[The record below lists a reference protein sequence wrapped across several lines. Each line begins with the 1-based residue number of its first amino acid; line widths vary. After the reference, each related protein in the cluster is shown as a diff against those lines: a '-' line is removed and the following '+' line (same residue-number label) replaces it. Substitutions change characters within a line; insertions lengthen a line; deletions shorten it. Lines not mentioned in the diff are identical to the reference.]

1 MSTINFSYDPEWLD
15 TLSAPFMTNAFIA
28 GLCIALAAGVM
39 GYFTIARRST
49 FAAHALAHIG
59 LPGATGAVLLGLPV
73 SLGMGVFALGGAL
86 VIGALGKR
94 VSEREI
100 ATGTVLAFA
109 TGLGLFFA
117 RLSSSASQQMQ
128 SILFG
133 SILTITTGQIIGFAV
148 FDVLLLALLAIIYR
162 PLLFSSLDEQVA
174 QAKGVPIGLMN
185 VAFMA
190 IMADFRTGDY
200 ARGHRQYFGRLPIQG
215 NGDRQRAV
223 LGVDLGRTR
232 AVGDVPRSPEL
243 HHRDAFH
250 PVLGYRQ
257 SRGDDAEVI
266 SSIFSCPRWR
276 IHSGGFVISSPPR
289 HWRWRRC
296 LRRGQ

>member
-1 MSTINFSYDPEWLD
+1 MSHIDFSFDPDWMD
-15 TLSAPFMTNAFIA
+15 TLTAPFMANAFLA
-28 GLCIALAAGVM
+28 GLCIAFAAGVM

-73 SLGMGVFALGGAL
+73 LLGLGAFALGGAL

-133 SILTITTGQIIGFAV
+133 SILTITTAQIIGFAI
-148 FDVLLLALLAIIYR
+148 FDAALLGVLAVIYR

-174 QAKGVPIGLMN
+174 QAKGVPIGWMN
-185 VAFMA
+185 VAFMT
-190 IMADFRTGDY
+190 IMAGVIT
-200 ARGHRQYFGRLPIQG
+200 I
-215 NGDRQRAV
+215 AV
-223 LGVDLGRTR
+223 P
-232 AVGDVPRSPEL
+232 AVGTL
-243 HHRDAFH
+243 LIFA
-250 PVLGYRQ
+250 L
-257 SRGDDAEVI
+257 VI
-266 SSIFSCPRWR
+266 TPAAAANILA
-276 IHSGGFVISSPPR
+276 SSPLKAMAAAGAICLMSIWGGLVLSAMFPAPPSFIIVTISTLV
-289 HWRWRRC
+289 WAVAKIVET
-296 LRRGQ
+296 LRRR

>member
-1 MSTINFSYDPEWLD
+1 MSHIDFSFDPNWMD
-15 TLSAPFMTNAFIA
+15 TLSAPFMTNAFLA
-28 GLCIALAAGVM
+28 GLCIAFAAGVM
-39 GYFTIARRST
+39 GYFTIARHST

-73 SLGMGVFALGGAL
+73 SLGLGAFALGGAL

-133 SILTITTGQIIGFAV
+133 SILTITTAQIIGFAV
-148 FDVLLLALLAIIYR
+148 FDVLLLAVLAVIYR

-174 QAKGVPIGLMN
+174 QAKGVPIGWMN

-190 IMADFRTGDY
+190 IMAGVIT
-200 ARGHRQYFGRLPIQG
+200 I
-215 NGDRQRAV
+215 AV
-223 LGVDLGRTR
+223 P
-232 AVGDVPRSPEL
+232 AVGTLLIFALVITPAAAANILAASPL
-243 HHRDAFH
+243 KAMVIAGAVCLASIWGGL
-250 PVLGYRQ
+250 VL
-257 SRGDDAEVI
+257 SAMFPAPP
-266 SSIFSCPRWR
+266 S
-276 IHSGGFVISSPPR
+276 FVIVTISTVF
-289 HWRWRRC
+289 WGVAKAFDA
-296 LRRGQ
+296 LRRR

>member
-1 MSTINFSYDPEWLD
+1 MTNIDFSFDPNWME
-15 TLSAPFMTNAFIA
+15 TLTAPFMTNAFIA

-39 GYFTIARRST
+39 GYFTIVRHST

-117 RLSSSASQQMQ
+117 RLSSSASSQMQ

-133 SILTITTGQIIGFAV
+133 SILTITDGQVVGFAV
-148 FDVLLLALLAIIYR
+148 FDVLLLVVLSVIYR
-162 PLLFSSLDEQVA
+162 PLLFSSLDEEVA
-174 QAKGVPIGLMN
+174 QAKGVPNGVMN

-190 IMADFRTGDY
+190 IMAGVIT
-200 ARGHRQYFGRLPIQG
+200 I
-215 NGDRQRAV
+215 AV
-223 LGVDLGRTR
+223 P
-232 AVGDVPRSPEL
+232 AVGTLLIFALVITPAATANILTGTPFKSMVVSGL
-243 HHRDAFH
+243 LCLAAIWGGL
-250 PVLGYRQ
+250 VL
-257 SRGDDAEVI
+257 SAM
-266 SSIFSCPRWR
+266 FPA
-276 IHSGGFVISSPPR
+276 PPSFIIVSLSTLF
-289 HWRWRRC
+289 WAIAKGIEAWRR
-296 LRRGQ
+296 R

>member
-190 IMADFRTGDY
+190 IMAGVIT
-200 ARGHRQYFGRLPIQG
+200 I
-215 NGDRQRAV
+215 AV
-223 LGVDLGRTR
+223 P
-232 AVGDVPRSPEL
+232 AVGTLLIFALVITPAATANILAGSPFKAMVIASVLCLVSIWAGLVLSAMFPAPPSFIIVTLSTRSGL
-243 HHRDAFH
+243 
-250 PVLGYRQ
+250 
-257 SRGDDAEVI
+257 
-266 SSIFSCPRWR
+266 
-276 IHSGGFVISSPPR
+276 SPKP
-289 HWRWRRC
+289 WRRC
-296 LRRGQ
+296 GSNLIHFFLPPLANS

>member
-1 MSTINFSYDPEWLD
+1 MTGISFSFDPDWMY
-15 TLSAPFMTNAFIA
+15 TLSAPFMTNAFLA
-28 GLCIALAAGVM
+28 GLCISLAAGVM
-39 GYFTIARRST
+39 GYFTIARHST

-73 SLGMGVFALGGAL
+73 SL

-94 VSEREI
+94 ATQREI

-133 SILTITTGQIIGFAV
+133 SILTITTDQILGFAV
-148 FDVLLLALLAIIYR
+148 FDVILLAVLAIVYR
-162 PLLFSSLDEQVA
+162 PLLFSSVDEQVA

-190 IMADFRTGDY
+190 IMAGVIT
-200 ARGHRQYFGRLPIQG
+200 I
-215 NGDRQRAV
+215 AV
-223 LGVDLGRTR
+223 P
-232 AVGDVPRSPEL
+232 AVGTLLIFALVITPAATANAIVASPFKAMVIATVL
-243 HHRDAFH
+243 CLVSIWGGLVLSAMFPAPPSFIIVTLSTLFWAIAKGVTSLRHR
-250 PVLGYRQ
+250 
-257 SRGDDAEVI
+257 
-266 SSIFSCPRWR
+266 
-276 IHSGGFVISSPPR
+276 
-289 HWRWRRC
+289 
-296 LRRGQ
+296 

>member
-1 MSTINFSYDPEWLD
+1 MSHIDFSFDPNWLD
-15 TLSAPFMTNAFIA
+15 TLTAPFMTNAFLA
-28 GLCIALAAGVM
+28 GLCIAFAAGVM
-39 GYFTIARRST
+39 GYFTIARHST

-73 SLGMGVFALGGAL
+73 SLGLGAFALGGAL

-133 SILTITTGQIIGFAV
+133 SILTITDAQIAGFAV
-148 FDVLLLALLAIIYR
+148 FDVLLLAVLAVIYR

-174 QAKGVPIGLMN
+174 QAKGVPIGWMN

-190 IMADFRTGDY
+190 IMAGVIT
-200 ARGHRQYFGRLPIQG
+200 I
-215 NGDRQRAV
+215 AV
-223 LGVDLGRTR
+223 P
-232 AVGDVPRSPEL
+232 AVGTLLIFALVITPAAAANIIAASPL
-243 HHRDAFH
+243 KAM
-250 PVLGYRQ
+250 
-257 SRGDDAEVI
+257 VI
-266 SSIFSCPRWR
+266 ASVICLASIW
-276 IHSGGFVISSPPR
+276 GGLVFASMFPAPPSFVIVTISTLFWAVAKVFDS
-289 HWRWRRC
+289 
-296 LRRGQ
+296 LRRR

>member
-1 MSTINFSYDPEWLD
+1 MSHISFSFDPNWMD
-15 TLSAPFMTNAFIA
+15 TLTAPFMTNAFLA
-28 GLCIALAAGVM
+28 GLCIAFAAGVM
-39 GYFTIARRST
+39 GYFTIARHST

-73 SLGMGVFALGGAL
+73 SVGLGAFALGGAL

-133 SILTITTGQIIGFAV
+133 SILTITNGQILGFAI
-148 FDVLLLALLAIIYR
+148 FDVVLLAALAIIYR

-174 QAKGVPIGLMN
+174 QAKGVPIGWMN

-190 IMADFRTGDY
+190 IMSGVIT
-200 ARGHRQYFGRLPIQG
+200 I
-215 NGDRQRAV
+215 AV
-223 LGVDLGRTR
+223 P
-232 AVGDVPRSPEL
+232 AVGTLLIFALVITPAAAANILAASPLKAMIVSGVICLISIWGGLALAAMFPAPPSFIIVTISTLIWAVAKAIESAR
-243 HHRDAFH
+243 HR
-250 PVLGYRQ
+250 
-257 SRGDDAEVI
+257 
-266 SSIFSCPRWR
+266 
-276 IHSGGFVISSPPR
+276 
-289 HWRWRRC
+289 
-296 LRRGQ
+296 

>member
-1 MSTINFSYDPEWLD
+1 MSHIDFSFDPNWMD
-15 TLSAPFMTNAFIA
+15 TLTAPFMTNAFLA
-28 GLCIALAAGVM
+28 GLCIAFAAGVM
-39 GYFTIARRST
+39 GYFTIARHST

-73 SLGMGVFALGGAL
+73 SLGLGAFALGGAL

-133 SILTITTGQIIGFAV
+133 SILTITDAQIVGFAI
-148 FDVLLLALLAIIYR
+148 FDAVLLAVLAVIYR

-174 QAKGVPIGLMN
+174 QAKGVPIGWMN

-190 IMADFRTGDY
+190 IMAGVIT
-200 ARGHRQYFGRLPIQG
+200 I
-215 NGDRQRAV
+215 AV
-223 LGVDLGRTR
+223 P
-232 AVGDVPRSPEL
+232 AVGTLLIFALVITPAAAANILAASPL
-243 HHRDAFH
+243 KAM
-250 PVLGYRQ
+250 VVSG
-257 SRGDDAEVI
+257 VI
-266 SSIFSCPRWR
+266 CLVSIW
-276 IHSGGFVISSPPR
+276 GGLLLASMFPAPPSFVIVTISTLIWAGAR
-289 HWRWRRC
+289 AFDA
-296 LRRGQ
+296 LRRR

>member
-1 MSTINFSYDPEWLD
+1 MSHTDFSFDPDWMD
-15 TLSAPFMTNAFIA
+15 TLTAPFMANAFLA
-28 GLCIALAAGVM
+28 GLCIAFAAGVM

-73 SLGMGVFALGGAL
+73 LLGLGAFALGGAL

-133 SILTITTGQIIGFAV
+133 SILTITTAQIIGFAI
-148 FDVLLLALLAIIYR
+148 FDAALLGVLAVIYR

-174 QAKGVPIGLMN
+174 QAKGVPIGWMN
-185 VAFMA
+185 VAFMT
-190 IMADFRTGDY
+190 IMAGVIT
-200 ARGHRQYFGRLPIQG
+200 I
-215 NGDRQRAV
+215 AV
-223 LGVDLGRTR
+223 P
-232 AVGDVPRSPEL
+232 AVGTL
-243 HHRDAFH
+243 LIFA
-250 PVLGYRQ
+250 L
-257 SRGDDAEVI
+257 VI
-266 SSIFSCPRWR
+266 TPAAAANILA
-276 IHSGGFVISSPPR
+276 SSPLKAMAAAGAICLMSIWGGLVLSAMFPAPPSFIIVTISTLF
-289 HWRWRRC
+289 WAVAKIVET
-296 LRRGQ
+296 LRRR

>member
-1 MSTINFSYDPEWLD
+1 MTNIDFSFDPNWME
-15 TLSAPFMTNAFIA
+15 TLTTPFMTNAFIA

-39 GYFTIARRST
+39 GYFTIVRHST

-117 RLSSSASQQMQ
+117 RLSSSASSQMQ

-133 SILTITTGQIIGFAV
+133 SILTITTGQVIGFAI
-148 FDVLLLALLAIIYR
+148 FDVLLVAVLAVIYR

-174 QAKGVPIGLMN
+174 QAKGVPNGVMN

-190 IMADFRTGDY
+190 IMAGVIT
-200 ARGHRQYFGRLPIQG
+200 I
-215 NGDRQRAV
+215 AV
-223 LGVDLGRTR
+223 P
-232 AVGDVPRSPEL
+232 AVGTLLIFALVITPAATANILTGTPFRSMVVSGL
-243 HHRDAFH
+243 LCLAAIWGG
-250 PVLGYRQ
+250 L
-257 SRGDDAEVI
+257 VI
-266 SSIFSCPRWR
+266 SAMFPA
-276 IHSGGFVISSPPR
+276 PPSFIIVTLSTLF
-289 HWRWRRC
+289 WAIAKGIEVWRR
-296 LRRGQ
+296 R

>member
-1 MSTINFSYDPEWLD
+1 MSRIDFSFDPNWMD
-15 TLSAPFMTNAFIA
+15 TLSAPFMTNAFLA
-28 GLCIALAAGVM
+28 GLCIAFAAGVM
-39 GYFTIARRST
+39 GYFTIARHST

-73 SLGMGVFALGGAL
+73 SLGLGAFALGGAL

-133 SILTITTGQIIGFAV
+133 SILTITTAQIIGFAV
-148 FDVLLLALLAIIYR
+148 FDVLLLAVLAVIYR

-174 QAKGVPIGLMN
+174 QAKGVPIGWMN

-190 IMADFRTGDY
+190 IMAGVIT
-200 ARGHRQYFGRLPIQG
+200 I
-215 NGDRQRAV
+215 AV
-223 LGVDLGRTR
+223 P
-232 AVGDVPRSPEL
+232 AVGTLLIFALVITPAAAANILAASPL
-243 HHRDAFH
+243 KAMMIAGATCLASIWGGL
-250 PVLGYRQ
+250 VL
-257 SRGDDAEVI
+257 SAMFPAPP
-266 SSIFSCPRWR
+266 S
-276 IHSGGFVISSPPR
+276 FVIVTISTVF
-289 HWRWRRC
+289 WGVAKAFDA
-296 LRRGQ
+296 LRRR

>member
-1 MSTINFSYDPEWLD
+1 MSHIDFSFDPNWMD
-15 TLSAPFMTNAFIA
+15 TLSAPFMTNAFLA
-28 GLCIALAAGVM
+28 GLCIAFAAGVM
-39 GYFTIARRST
+39 GYFTIARHST

-73 SLGMGVFALGGAL
+73 SLGLGAFALGGAL

-133 SILTITTGQIIGFAV
+133 SILTITTAQIMGFAV
-148 FDVLLLALLAIIYR
+148 FDALLLAVLAVIYR

-174 QAKGVPIGLMN
+174 QAKGVPIGWMN

-190 IMADFRTGDY
+190 IMAGVIT
-200 ARGHRQYFGRLPIQG
+200 I
-215 NGDRQRAV
+215 AV
-223 LGVDLGRTR
+223 P
-232 AVGDVPRSPEL
+232 AVGTLLIFALVITPAAAANILAASPL
-243 HHRDAFH
+243 KAMVIAGAVCLASIWGGL
-250 PVLGYRQ
+250 VL
-257 SRGDDAEVI
+257 SAMFPAPP
-266 SSIFSCPRWR
+266 S
-276 IHSGGFVISSPPR
+276 FVIVTISTVF
-289 HWRWRRC
+289 WGVAKAFDA
-296 LRRGQ
+296 LRRR

>member
-1 MSTINFSYDPEWLD
+1 MPSSPACASHWPQALWATSPSHDDPPSPLTHW
-15 TLSAPFMTNAFIA
+15 
-28 GLCIALAAGVM
+28 
-39 GYFTIARRST
+39 
-49 FAAHALAHIG
+49 
-59 LPGATGAVLLGLPV
+59 
-73 SLGMGVFALGGAL
+73 LGGAL

-148 FDVLLLALLAIIYR
+148 FDVLLLILLAIIYR

-185 VAFMA
+185 VAFMGTLLIFA
-190 IMADFRTGDY
+190 LVITPAATANILAGSPFKAMVIASVLCLVSIWAGLVLSAMFPAPPSFIIVTLSTLFW
-200 ARGHRQYFGRLPIQG
+200 ALAK
-215 NGDRQRAV
+215 AV
-223 LGVDLGRTR
+223 ET
-232 AVGDVPRSPEL
+232 
-243 HHRDAFH
+243 
-250 PVLGYRQ
+250 
-257 SRGDDAEVI
+257 
-266 SSIFSCPRWR
+266 
-276 IHSGGFVISSPPR
+276 
-289 HWRWRRC
+289 
-296 LRRGQ
+296 LRK

>member
-1 MSTINFSYDPEWLD
+1 MTNIDFSFDPNWID
-15 TLSAPFMTNAFIA
+15 TLTTPFMTNAFIA

-39 GYFTIARRST
+39 GYFTIVRHST

-73 SLGMGVFALGGAL
+73 SLGMGVFALAGAL

-117 RLSSSASQQMQ
+117 RLSSSASSQMQ

-133 SILTITTGQIIGFAV
+133 SILTITTGQVIGFAV
-148 FDVLLLALLAIIYR
+148 FDVLLVAVLAVIYR

-174 QAKGVPIGLMN
+174 QAKGVPNGVMN

-190 IMADFRTGDY
+190 IMAGVIT
-200 ARGHRQYFGRLPIQG
+200 I
-215 NGDRQRAV
+215 AV
-223 LGVDLGRTR
+223 P
-232 AVGDVPRSPEL
+232 AVGTLLIFALVITPAATANILTGTPFRSMVVSGL
-243 HHRDAFH
+243 LCLAAIWGG
-250 PVLGYRQ
+250 L
-257 SRGDDAEVI
+257 VI
-266 SSIFSCPRWR
+266 SAMFPA
-276 IHSGGFVISSPPR
+276 PPSFIIVTLSTLF
-289 HWRWRRC
+289 WAIAKGIEAWRR
-296 LRRGQ
+296 R

>member
-1 MSTINFSYDPEWLD
+1 MSHISFSFDPNWMD
-15 TLSAPFMTNAFIA
+15 TLTAPFMTNAFLA
-28 GLCIALAAGVM
+28 GLCIAFAAGVM
-39 GYFTIARRST
+39 GYFTIARHST

-73 SLGMGVFALGGAL
+73 SVGLGAFALGGAL

-133 SILTITTGQIIGFAV
+133 SILTITNGQILGFAI
-148 FDVLLLALLAIIYR
+148 FDVVLLAALAIIYR

-174 QAKGVPIGLMN
+174 QAKGVPIGWMN

-190 IMADFRTGDY
+190 IMAGVIT
-200 ARGHRQYFGRLPIQG
+200 I
-215 NGDRQRAV
+215 AV
-223 LGVDLGRTR
+223 P
-232 AVGDVPRSPEL
+232 AVGTLLIFALVITPAAAANILVASPLKAMIVSGVICLISIWGGLVLAAMFPAPPSFIIVTISTVIWAVAKAIESAR
-243 HHRDAFH
+243 HR
-250 PVLGYRQ
+250 
-257 SRGDDAEVI
+257 
-266 SSIFSCPRWR
+266 
-276 IHSGGFVISSPPR
+276 
-289 HWRWRRC
+289 
-296 LRRGQ
+296 

>member
-1 MSTINFSYDPEWLD
+1 MLWA
-15 TLSAPFMTNAFIA
+15 SAF
-28 GLCIALAAGVM
+28 
-39 GYFTIARRST
+39 
-49 FAAHALAHIG
+49 
-59 LPGATGAVLLGLPV
+59 
-73 SLGMGVFALGGAL
+73 
-86 VIGALGKR
+86 
-94 VSEREI
+94 SEREI

-190 IMADFRTGDY
+190 IMAGVIT
-200 ARGHRQYFGRLPIQG
+200 I
-215 NGDRQRAV
+215 AV
-223 LGVDLGRTR
+223 P
-232 AVGDVPRSPEL
+232 AVGTLLIFALVITPAATANILAGSP
-243 HHRDAFH
+243 FK
-250 PVLGYRQ
+250 Q
-257 SRGDDAEVI
+257 
-266 SSIFSCPRWR
+266 W
-276 IHSGGFVISSPPR
+276 
-289 HWRWRRC
+289 
-296 LRRGQ
+296 

>member
-1 MSTINFSYDPEWLD
+1 MTNIDFSFDPNWME
-15 TLSAPFMTNAFIA
+15 TLTTPFMTNAFIA
-28 GLCIALAAGVM
+28 GLCIAFAAGVM
-39 GYFTIARRST
+39 GYFTIARHST

-73 SLGMGVFALGGAL
+73 SLGLGAFALGGAL

-117 RLSSSASQQMQ
+117 RLSSSASSQMQ

-133 SILTITTGQIIGFAV
+133 SILTITTGQIVGFAI
-148 FDVLLLALLAIIYR
+148 FDVLLLVVLAVIYR

-174 QAKGVPIGLMN
+174 QAKGVPIGVMN

-190 IMADFRTGDY
+190 IMAGVIT
-200 ARGHRQYFGRLPIQG
+200 I
-215 NGDRQRAV
+215 AV
-223 LGVDLGRTR
+223 P
-232 AVGDVPRSPEL
+232 AVGTL
-243 HHRDAFH
+243 LIFA
-250 PVLGYRQ
+250 L
-257 SRGDDAEVI
+257 VI
-266 SSIFSCPRWR
+266 TPAATANILTGTPFKSMVV
-276 IHSGGFVISSPPR
+276 SGLLCLAAIWGGLMVSAMFPAPPSFIIVTLSTLF
-289 HWRWRRC
+289 WAIAKGIEAVRRK
-296 LRRGQ
+296 